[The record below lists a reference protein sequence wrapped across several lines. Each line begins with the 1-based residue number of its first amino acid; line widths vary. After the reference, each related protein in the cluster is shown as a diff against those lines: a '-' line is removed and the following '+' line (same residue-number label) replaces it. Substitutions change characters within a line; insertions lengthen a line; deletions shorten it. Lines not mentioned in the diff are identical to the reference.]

1 MLPFCY
7 RTGFRKWNAR
17 SSIFLFS
24 GSKNTKAWENSLA
37 LWFCISFKMV
47 LPLWRN
53 PLQAGFAL
61 WTSLP
66 FSLFPQHIYTS
77 MPTYVWKTSV
87 ERKAVG
93 FLLWGKQRFV
103 FFFFLNAELLTSSL
117 LERFHILL
125 TSPFVDW
132 FKPKRR
138 PWPHLNDDS
147 TNSGLCTRFL
157 PLEKFPSGVINQI
170 FAFPLSR

>member
-1 MLPFCY
+1 MQGAAFSC
-7 RTGFRKWNAR
+7 
-17 SSIFLFS
+17 FLAAETP
-24 GSKNTKAWENSLA
+24 NKAWENSLA
-37 LWFCISFKMV
+37 LWFCVSFKMV

-61 WTSLP
+61 WTSLS

-93 FLLWGKQRFV
+93 FLLWGKQGFV
-103 FFFFLNAELLTSSL
+103 FFFFNAELLTSSL
-117 LERFHILL
+117 SERFHILL

-132 FKPKRR
+132 FKPKRY
-138 PWPHLNDDS
+138 PWPHLNHDS
-147 TNSGLCTRFL
+147 TNSGLCTRF
-157 PLEKFPSGVINQI
+157 PLLEMFPSGVINQI

>member
-1 MLPFCY
+1 MKCKEQHFLVFWQQKHQSMRKFSCSMVLHIFQNGSPTLEKSTPSWICPMNFPTFLPLPPTHLHIDAYLRVEDLC
-7 RTGFRKWNAR
+7 GKKSCGVSPLGKAEVC
-17 SSIFLFS
+17 FLF
-24 GSKNTKAWENSLA
+24 
-37 LWFCISFKMV
+37 
-47 LPLWRN
+47 
-53 PLQAGFAL
+53 
-61 WTSLP
+61 
-66 FSLFPQHIYTS
+66 
-77 MPTYVWKTSV
+77 
-87 ERKAVG
+87 
-93 FLLWGKQRFV
+93 
-103 FFFFLNAELLTSSL
+103 FFNAELLTSSL
-117 LERFHILL
+117 SERFHILL